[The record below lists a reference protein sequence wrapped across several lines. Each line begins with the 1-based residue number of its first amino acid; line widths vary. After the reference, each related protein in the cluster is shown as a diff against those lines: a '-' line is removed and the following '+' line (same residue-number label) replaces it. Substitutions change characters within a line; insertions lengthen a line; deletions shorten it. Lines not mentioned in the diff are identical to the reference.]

1 MNSLFTR
8 LALLLAACFAA
19 VVALLAVA
27 LQARRG
33 TPADAELWADV
44 VIGGIVVALLAGL
57 GAAWLVA
64 RRLAR
69 ISAAIDAFERDGA
82 QPLRIAGADADGDE
96 VARLAAQVEALAARL
111 AEQKNALDRAA
122 RRRHELLANV
132 SHDLRTPLAAMQ
144 GYLDLLLLR
153 HASLDAAEARNY
165 LETAARHSERL
176 TRLVRDLFRLTELEA
191 GERAAQV
198 EDFVVAE
205 LGHDVLQRFAADAAR
220 RGVGLSCE
228 GDPALRT
235 NADIELIERVLE
247 SVVENAL
254 RHTPAGGEVRIS
266 LGRDGARVRIRVAD
280 TGEGIATAELPHLFD
295 RYERAPRLAGG
306 APRAGLGL
314 AIARRIVELHGGR
327 LQVTSTPGRGTEVTF
342 DLAAAAVP
350 APAACAT
357 ATHGAG
363 TTPRERALR

>member
-8 LALLLAACFAA
+8 LALLLAACFAG

-33 TPADAELWADV
+33 APSDAELWADV

-69 ISAAIDAFERDGA
+69 ISAAIEAFERDGTR
-82 QPLRIAGADADGDE
+82 PLRIAGADADGDE

-111 AEQKNALDRAA
+111 AQQERALDGAA

-191 GERAAQV
+191 GERPVQA

-220 RGVGLSCE
+220 RGIGLRCD
-228 GDPALRT
+228 GDAALRAS
-235 NADIELIERVLE
+235 ADIELVERVLE
-247 SVVENAL
+247 GLVENAL
-254 RHTPAGGEVRIS
+254 RHTPAGGEVRVSI
-266 LGRDGARVRIRVAD
+266 GRDGTRVRVGVAD
-280 TGEGIATAELPHLFD
+280 TGEGIAAAELPHLFD

-306 APRAGLGL
+306 VPRAGLGL

-327 LQVTSTPGRGTEVTF
+327 LQVTSMPGRGTEVSF
-342 DLAAAAVP
+342 DLAPAAAA
-350 APAACAT
+350 APAGRAA
-357 ATHGAG
+357 AKQGAG
-363 TTPRERALR
+363 ALT